1 MTTVT
6 RNGSQLLT
14 AVLGAVL
21 LGGCVHIER
30 YPRSWEPVRA
40 GTNID
45 CTAVAATYTNE
56 GESSSGSRALLATWI
71 EPRQY
76 KTPAD
81 QAAYETDLI
90 KAQTVQLR
98 LTANVLTIVAN
109 GENIHR
115 EWSFDSTRHEFE
127 CNRGVICFP
136 RFEVA
141 NDIVFGVSKGSDDLF
156 RVADHLVVRS
166 RGGAVGFAF
175 IVPVAGF
182 GTSWG
187 RFAVTRS
194 PGGSEVPQGV
204 GKSATHSNGPD

>member
-1 MTTVT
+1 MTTVM
-6 RNGSQLLT
+6 RNGLQLLT
-14 AVLGAVL
+14 AVLSGVL

-30 YPRSWEPVRA
+30 YPQSWGPAHA
-40 GTNID
+40 GADTD
-45 CTAVAATYTNE
+45 CTAIAATYANE
-56 GESSSGSRALLATWI
+56 GESSSGSRILLATGI
-71 EPRQY
+71 ESRQY

-81 QAAYETDLI
+81 QAAYDTDLI

-127 CNRGVICFP
+127 CKRGVIRIH

-141 NDIVFGVSKGSDDLF
+141 NDILFGVSKGSDDLF
-156 RVADHLVVRS
+156 RVADHLVVKS
-166 RGGAVGFAF
+166 HGWAVGFAL
-175 IVPVAGF
+175 IVPVAGY

-187 RFAVTRS
+187 RFPVTATS
-194 PGGSEVPQGV
+194 SGGNDMGTVRTP
-204 GKSATHSNGPD
+204 